1 MGRELTAG
9 DGVTDWI
16 RSTLEQGLEVAM
28 GWITSPAAYGQFA
41 ILVISYLLALVAYAW
56 ARPRLRRILAV
67 DEEDRTPLAHIRR
80 FVRLFLPLLLP
91 LMAYAFTAAGESV
104 TRSLLGAGEVIA
116 LGKRAFIFLAVWRLV
131 RQVLTDP
138 VLKFIGKYAAL
149 PIAALYVVGL
159 LSLVTTELGEM
170 RVVLGDINFSAL
182 AIVRGV
188 LAGAVLFWL
197 GRWSSDT
204 GTTYIR
210 AQEDLRPPTRELA
223 AKAFELAVFV
233 VVALLLLNVLG
244 LNLSALAIFG
254 GAVGVGLG
262 FGLQKIA
269 SNFISGIILL
279 LEGQATVGDFVE
291 LDGGESG
298 TIVRLGARATILE
311 TFDGKWIVV
320 PNEDFITSRIVNWSD
335 AGSGNRYEVEFSVAY
350 ETDINTIPA
359 LIEKAVAAHPVV
371 LSKPEPPDCELRGF
385 GDSGID
391 FAVEFWAEGLDD
403 GPNKYTSDI
412 RFVVWNALR
421 DAGVEIPFPQRE
433 IRYRNGGGTA

>member
-1 MGRELTAG
+1 MIEKLEATGR
-9 DGVTDWI
+9 
-16 RSTLEQGLEVAM
+16 QGLETLLSWLSTPAGYM
-28 GWITSPAAYGQFA
+28 QFALLLAAYLIA
-41 ILVISYLLALVAYAW
+41 LAVYAW
-56 ARPRLRRILAV
+56 ARPRLKRVLDV
-67 DEEDRTPLAHIRR
+67 DEEDRRPVSHALR
-80 FVRLFLPLLLP
+80 FLRLFLPLMLP
-91 LMAYAFTAAGESV
+91 LIAYAVTAAGEAV
-104 TRSLLGAGEVIA
+104 TRSVFGAGEIIA
-116 LGKRAFIFLAVWRLV
+116 LGKRLFIFLAVWRLV
-131 RQVLTDP
+131 KYVLQDP
-138 VLKFIGKYAAL
+138 TLKFVGRYAAL
-149 PIAALYVVGL
+149 PIAALYVIGL
-159 LSLVTTELGEM
+159 LTVVTTELGEM

-182 AIVRGV
+182 AIIRGV
-188 LAGAVLFWL
+188 IAGIILFWL

-210 AQEDLRPPTRELA
+210 AQEELRPPTRELA
-223 AKAFELAVFV
+223 AKAFEAAVFG
-233 VVALLLLNVLG
+233 AAFLLLINVLG

-254 GAVGVGLG
+254 GALGVGIG

-298 TIVRLGARATILE
+298 TIVKLGARATILE

-350 ETDINTIPA
+350 ETDINTIPD
-359 LIEKAVAAHPVV
+359 LIEKAVSAHPAV
-371 LSKPEPPDCELRGF
+371 LQHPEKPDCELRGF
-385 GDSGID
+385 GDSGVD

-412 RFVVWNALR
+412 RFVVWNALK

-433 IRYRNGGGTA
+433 IRYRDAPAEAGRRPG

>member
-1 MGRELTAG
+1 MIEKLEATGR
-9 DGVTDWI
+9 
-16 RSTLEQGLEVAM
+16 QGLETLLSWLSTPAGYM
-28 GWITSPAAYGQFA
+28 QFALLLAAYLIA
-41 ILVISYLLALVAYAW
+41 LAVYAW
-56 ARPRLRRILAV
+56 ARPRLKRVLDV
-67 DEEDRTPLAHIRR
+67 DEEDRRPVSHALR
-80 FVRLFLPLLLP
+80 FLRLFLPLMLP
-91 LMAYAFTAAGESV
+91 LIAYAVTAAGEAV
-104 TRSLLGAGEVIA
+104 TRSVFGAGEIIA
-116 LGKRAFIFLAVWRLV
+116 LGKRLFIFLAVWRLV
-131 RQVLTDP
+131 KYVLQDP
-138 VLKFIGKYAAL
+138 TLKFVGRYAAL
-149 PIAALYVVGL
+149 PIAALYVIGL
-159 LSLVTTELGEM
+159 LTVVTTELGEM

-182 AIVRGV
+182 AIIRGV
-188 LAGAVLFWL
+188 IAGIILFWL

-210 AQEDLRPPTRELA
+210 AQEELRPPTRELA
-223 AKAFELAVFV
+223 AKAFEAAVFGT
-233 VVALLLLNVLG
+233 AFLLLINVLG

-254 GAVGVGLG
+254 GALGVGIG

-298 TIVRLGARATILE
+298 TIVKLGARATILE

-350 ETDINTIPA
+350 ETDINTIPD
-359 LIEKAVAAHPVV
+359 LIEKAVSAHPAV
-371 LSKPEPPDCELRGF
+371 LQHPEKPDCELRGF
-385 GDSGID
+385 GDSGVD

-412 RFVVWNALR
+412 RFVVWNALK

-433 IRYRNGGGTA
+433 IRYRDAPAEDG

>member
-1 MGRELTAG
+1 MIEKLEATGR
-9 DGVTDWI
+9 
-16 RSTLEQGLEVAM
+16 QGLETLLSWLSTPAGYM
-28 GWITSPAAYGQFA
+28 QFALLLAAYLIA
-41 ILVISYLLALVAYAW
+41 LAVYAW
-56 ARPRLRRILAV
+56 ARPRLRRVLDV
-67 DEEDRTPLAHIRR
+67 GEEDKRPISHVLR
-80 FVRLFLPLLLP
+80 FLRLFLPLLLP
-91 LMAYAFTAAGESV
+91 LIAYAVTAAGEAV
-104 TRSLLGAGEVIA
+104 TRSVFGAGEIIA
-116 LGKRAFIFLAVWRLV
+116 LGKRLFIFLAVWRLV
-131 RQVLTDP
+131 KY
-138 VLKFIGKYAAL
+138 VLKDPTLKFVGRYAAL
-149 PIAALYVVGL
+149 PIAALYVIGL
-159 LSLVTTELGEM
+159 LTVVTTELGEM

-182 AIVRGV
+182 AIIRGV
-188 LAGAVLFWL
+188 IAGIILFWL

-210 AQEDLRPPTRELA
+210 AQEELRPPTRELA
-223 AKAFELAVFV
+223 AKAFEAAVFG
-233 VVALLLLNVLG
+233 AAFLLLINVLG

-254 GAVGVGLG
+254 GALGVGIG

-298 TIVRLGARATILE
+298 TIVKLGARATILE

-350 ETDINTIPA
+350 ETDINTIPD
-359 LIEKAVAAHPVV
+359 LVEKAVSAHPAV
-371 LSKPEPPDCELRGF
+371 LQAPEPPDCELRGF
-385 GDSGID
+385 GDSGVD

-412 RFVVWNALR
+412 RFVVWNALK

-433 IRYRNGGGTA
+433 IRYRDAPAAAG